1 MKCLKKGALNKI
13 MKAFLI
19 LLSLS
24 SFSCAQNSIENSTA
38 ISLSDFY
45 DSAHHWYD
53 IHDEERIIEPLPKQK
68 KYKEDEI
75 RAIADNILLFQKNN
89 GGWPKNYDMQ
99 AVLTE
104 EQKLAVLNAKT
115 ETNTTF
121 DNGATHSQIIYL
133 AKVYSATGEEKY
145 KEGCISGIEFILK
158 AQYPNG
164 GFPQFYPDTSGYRKY
179 ITFNDGAMIGVM
191 NVLYNVVKGSAD
203 FRFADDS
210 LKNRIKQA
218 YTKGLDCI
226 LKCQIKENGQ
236 LNAWCQQHD
245 NNNFM
250 PRSARTFEPASIS
263 NMESAGIVKFL
274 MKIKN
279 PDQKIINSIQNAVKW
294 FNNSKISGI
303 RFETISAPKTDYQYH
318 STDEDRIVVK
328 DPDAPPIWAR
338 FYELKTHRTLFC
350 NRDGKP
356 VYSLSEVERER
367 RTGYAWYVYDPQEI
381 LDKYPDWQLK
391 WVPGENVLAE

>member
-1 MKCLKKGALNKI
+1 